1 MTQIP
6 STDVAHVPDPL
17 PAELPVLDVREPH
30 EWEAGHIDGAVHVPL
45 GELSDRLGE
54 VPTARPLLVTCKA
67 GGRSAKAVEFL
78 TAQGYDAVN
87 LDGGMLAWEQ
97 AARPMVSETAED
109 PRVV

>member
-6 STDVAHVPDPL
+6 TTDVAHVPDPL

-30 EWEAGHIDGAVHVPL
+30 EWEAGHIEGALHVPL
-45 GELSDRLGE
+45 GDLSDRLGE
-54 VPTARPLLVTCKA
+54 VPSGRQVLVTCRV
-67 GGRSAKAVEFL
+67 GGRSAKAVEHL
-78 TAQGYDAVN
+78 VSQGYDAVN

-97 AARPMVSETAED
+97 AARPMVSETGHD

>member
-6 STDVAHVPDPL
+6 STDVAHVPDPV

-54 VPTARPLLVTCKA
+54 VPSGRQLLVTCKA

-78 TAQGYDAVN
+78 VAQGYDAVN
-87 LDGGMLAWEQ
+87 LDGGMLDWAQ
-97 AARPMVSETAED
+97 AGRPMVSETGGD
-109 PRVV
+109 PEVV